1 MSLEDPILSV
11 EGVSRAYRLPRRS
24 LLGPAP
30 LLNAVEEA
38 SLVVGR
44 GEVLG
49 VVGESGSGKSTLA
62 RMAMGLEKPDGG
74 TIRIDGADPHR
85 CSRAELKRL
94 RTRMQ
99 MVFQD
104 PFGSLDPRRAIGW
117 SVAEPLL
124 ASSRL
129 SRAARRAA
137 VLDMLGRV
145 GIDPD
150 AAPRYPHEFSGGQRQ
165 RIAIARAL
173 VTRPSLLVADEP
185 VASLD
190 VSVQAQILNLL
201 MDLHEEFGLS
211 MLVISHDLA
220 VIASICDRVAVMRSG
235 RIVETGATRSVL
247 TSPSHAYT
255 KELVAAFA

>member
-1 MSLEDPILSV
+1 MNFHDPILSV
-11 EGVSRAYRLPRRS
+11 EAVSRRYRLPRRS
-24 LLGPAP
+24 LFGRTP
-30 LLNAVEEA
+30 LLAAVQEA

-62 RMAMGLEKPDGG
+62 RMVMGLERPDGG
-74 TIRIDGADPHR
+74 TILIDGVDPHR
-85 CSRAELKRL
+85 CGREELRRL

-104 PFGSLDPRRAIGW
+104 PFASLDPRRSIGW

-124 ASSRL
+124 VSSGL
-129 SRAARRAA
+129 SRAARKAA

-150 AAPRYPHEFSGGQRQ
+150 AAHRYPHEFSGGQRQ

-173 VTRPSLLVADEP
+173 VTKPALLVADEP

-201 MDLHEEFGLS
+201 MDMHEEFGLS

-247 TSPSHAYT
+247 ASPSHAYT
-255 KELVAAFA
+255 KELVTAFA

>member
-1 MSLEDPILSV
+1 MNPDGPILAV
-11 EGVSRAYRLPRRS
+11 EAASRSYRLLRRS
-24 LLGPAP
+24 PFQPAP
-30 LLNAVEEA
+30 VLPAVCEA

-62 RMAMGLEKPDGG
+62 RMVMGFEKPDGG
-74 TIRIDGADPHR
+74 TIRVDGVDPHR
-85 CSRAELKRL
+85 CSAAELRRL
-94 RTRMQ
+94 RSRMQ

-104 PFGSLDPRRAIGW
+104 PFGSLDPRRSVGW

-124 ASSRL
+124 SSAGL
-129 SRAARRAA
+129 SRAARRSAA
-137 VLDMLGRV
+137 IDMLARV

-150 AAPRYPHEFSGGQRQ
+150 AAQRFPHEFSGGQRQ

-173 VTRPSLLVADEP
+173 VTRPALLVADEP

-220 VIASICDRVAVMRSG
+220 VIASICDRVAVMQSG
-235 RIVETGATRSVL
+235 RIVETGATRTVL
-247 TSPSHAYT
+247 TTPRHAYT
-255 KELVAAFA
+255 KELVSAFA

>member
-1 MSLEDPILSV
+1 MSLDDPILSV
-11 EGVSRAYRLPRRS
+11 DAVSRHYRLPRRS
-24 LLGPAP
+24 LLAPAP
-30 LLNAVEEA
+30 RLAAVQEA

-62 RMAMGLEKPDGG
+62 RMVMGLERPDGG
-74 TIRIDGADPHR
+74 TILIDGVDPHR
-85 CSRAELKRL
+85 CARGELKRL

-104 PFGSLDPRRAIGW
+104 PFGSLDPRRSIGW

-124 ASSRL
+124 AASGL
-129 SRAARRAA
+129 AGAARKAA
-137 VLDMLGRV
+137 VLYMLGRV

-173 VTRPSLLVADEP
+173 VTKPALLVADEP

-201 MDLHEEFGLS
+201 MDLHEAFGLS

-220 VIASICDRVAVMRSG
+220 VIASICDRVAVMQSG
-235 RIVETGATRSVL
+235 RIVETGATRAVL
-247 TSPSHAYT
+247 TNPGHAYT
-255 KELVAAFA
+255 KELVSAFA

>member
-1 MSLEDPILSV
+1 MSLDSPLLSV
-11 EGVSRAYRLPRRS
+11 DAVSRHYRLPRRTLFGPVPRLAAVDETS
-24 LLGPAP
+24 LA
-30 LLNAVEEA
+30 
-38 SLVVGR
+38 VGR

-49 VVGESGSGKSTLA
+49 IVGESGSGKSTLA
-62 RMAMGLEKPDGG
+62 RMIMGLEKPDGG
-74 TIRIDGADPHR
+74 TIRIDGTDLHR
-85 CSRAELKRL
+85 CGRSELKRL
-94 RTRMQ
+94 RRRMQ

-124 ASSRL
+124 ATADL
-129 SRAARRAA
+129 SREARNSA
-137 VLDMLGRV
+137 VVDMLGRV

-150 AAPRYPHEFSGGQRQ
+150 AAQRYPHEFSGGQRQ

-201 MDLHEEFGLS
+201 MDIHEEFGLS

-220 VIASICDRVAVMRSG
+220 VIATICDRVAVMRSG

-247 TSPSHAYT
+247 TSPSHGYT
-255 KELVAAFA
+255 KQLVAAFA

>member
-1 MSLEDPILSV
+1 MSLDSPILTV
-11 EGVSRAYRLPRRS
+11 DGVSRSYRLPRRT
-24 LLGPAP
+24 LLTPAP
-30 LLNAVEEA
+30 HLVAVQDA

-49 VVGESGSGKSTLA
+49 IVGESGSGKSTLA
-62 RMAMGLEKPDGG
+62 RMVMGLEKPDAG
-74 TIRIDGADPHR
+74 TIRIDGVDPNR
-85 CSRAELKRL
+85 CGRAELTRL
-94 RTRMQ
+94 RARMQ

-124 ASSRL
+124 ATSGL
-129 SRAARRAA
+129 ARAQRRDA
-137 VLDMLGRV
+137 VLAMLGRV
-145 GIDPD
+145 GIDPH
-150 AAPRYPHEFSGGQRQ
+150 AALRYPHEFSGGQRQ

-173 VTRPSLLVADEP
+173 VTRPALLVADEP

-247 TSPSHAYT
+247 THPSHAYT
-255 KELVAAFA
+255 KDLVSAFG

>member
-1 MSLEDPILSV
+1 MTLDSPILSV
-11 EGVSRAYRLPRRS
+11 DAVSRRYRLPRRT
-24 LLGPAP
+24 LFGPAP
-30 LLNAVEEA
+30 RLAAVQDA

-49 VVGESGSGKSTLA
+49 IVGESGSGKSTLA
-62 RMAMGLEKPDGG
+62 RMVMALERPDGG
-74 TIRIDGADPHR
+74 TIRIDGVDPHR
-85 CSRAELKRL
+85 CGRAELTKL
-94 RTRMQ
+94 RRRMQ

-104 PFGSLDPRRAIGW
+104 PFGSLDPRRDIGW

-124 ASSRL
+124 AASGL
-129 SRAARRAA
+129 AREERRST

-173 VTRPSLLVADEP
+173 VTRPALLVADEP

-220 VIASICDRVAVMRSG
+220 VIASICDRVAVMKSG

-247 TSPSHAYT
+247 TAPAHAYT
-255 KELVAAFA
+255 KELVAAFV